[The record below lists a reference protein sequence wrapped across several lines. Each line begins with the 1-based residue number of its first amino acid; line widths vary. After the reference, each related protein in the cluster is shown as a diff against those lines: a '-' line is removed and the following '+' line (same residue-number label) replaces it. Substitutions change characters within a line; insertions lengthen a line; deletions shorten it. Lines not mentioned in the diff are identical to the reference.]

1 MTIYQGLS
9 NKKTYN
15 LHPFNLSF
23 VKLTKFYGNI
33 NEDQNIGITL

>member
-9 NKKTYN
+9 NKKNYN
-15 LHPFNLSF
+15 LQPFNLSF